1 MITRI
6 RLAAALLILPMLTA
20 ALLVLLPPAAHAADG
35 IDPDVTAALNAL
47 YASTP
52 AAKTLAQTAKGI
64 LVFPNIVKAGFLVG
78 AQYGE
83 GELLKDGKPVAYYN
97 IAAASYG
104 FQAGVQSF
112 AYAMF
117 FMTDSAL
124 NYLDNTA
131 GFEIG
136 SGPSIVVV
144 DAGMARTLTTTTGRS
159 DVYAFIFGQKGLMAG
174 VGLQGS
180 KITKVR

>member
-6 RLAAALLILPMLTA
+6 WLAAAVLILPLLTA
-20 ALLVLLPPAAHAADG
+20 ALLVLLPPAADAADG
-35 IDPDVTAALNAL
+35 FDPDVTAALNAL
-47 YASTP
+47 YDSTP

-83 GELLKDGKPVAYYN
+83 GELLQAGKPVVYYN

-117 FMTDSAL
+117 FMTDPAL
-124 NYLDNTA
+124 KED
-131 GFEIG
+131 
-136 SGPSIVVV
+136 
-144 DAGMARTLTTTTGRS
+144 RTGRKTTK
-159 DVYAFIFGQKGLMAG
+159 KG
-174 VGLQGS
+174 
-180 KITKVR
+180 K